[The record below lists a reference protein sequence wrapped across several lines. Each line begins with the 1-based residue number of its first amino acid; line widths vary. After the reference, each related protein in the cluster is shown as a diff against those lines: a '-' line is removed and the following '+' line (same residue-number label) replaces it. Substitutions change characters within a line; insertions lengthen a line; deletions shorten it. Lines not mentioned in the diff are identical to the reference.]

1 MNSFLRGFVPIRS
14 ATVAELVILGLVAV
28 TTCFF
33 AGCAFASE
41 EGVAPDKGKGKVL
54 VAFATSKGSTSE
66 IAEAIASEI
75 GAAGWQAEAVNLK
88 DSPLTD
94 GYDHVILGG
103 PIYYGKIKEVKAFV
117 DKHGADLENRLAG
130 AFALGM
136 AFAVDDEEQHAEGRK
151 ALEDAIAPLK
161 PDHLGYFAGKIDP
174 NKLSLLEKAAIK
186 MVKSPVGDF
195 RDLDAARDWARKVAE
210 SLGQ

>member
-1 MNSFLRGFVPIRS
+1 MRNDGTSIQERHQTMESNMVRS
-14 ATVAELVILGLVAV
+14 PGTGTIAILGIVAAA
-28 TTCFF
+28 TCFF

-41 EGVAPDKGKGKVL
+41 EGVAPEKGKGKVL

-103 PIYYGKIKEVKAFV
+103 PIYYGKTKEMKAFV
-117 DKHGADLENRLAG
+117 EKHGADLENRLARG
-130 AFALGM
+130 LCRGN
-136 AFAVDDEEQHAEGRK
+136 G
-151 ALEDAIAPLK
+151 
-161 PDHLGYFAGKIDP
+161 
-174 NKLSLLEKAAIK
+174 
-186 MVKSPVGDF
+186 F
-195 RDLDAARDWARKVAE
+195 RC
-210 SLGQ
+210 